1 MVIELTTD
9 NAIAIASILGS
20 IVFGLWAR
28 SLSAHNKLSEQRS
41 ETLKED
47 IEEVKKDFATIEKQN
62 NDLRDCLQE
71 TRENYV
77 TNARF
82 EAFVSEIKSDI
93 KAILAKLDIKHD
105 KADCRECRFT
115 TTPRTRKSDTHD

>member
-1 MVIELTTD
+1 MLVELTAD
-9 NAIAIASILGS
+9 NMIAIASITGS
-20 IVFGLWAR
+20 IIFGLWAR
-28 SLSAHNKLSEQRS
+28 SVSAHNKLSEQRS

-82 EAFVSEIKSDI
+82 EAFVGEIKSDI
-93 KAILAKLDIKHD
+93 KAILAKLDVKHD
-105 KADCRECRFT
+105 KADCRDCRFT
-115 TTPRTRKSDTHD
+115 GMPRTLKGDEHD